1 MSDEK
6 DQLLETFSEEL
17 VYNLSKVGSFGRF
30 KTGDSFP
37 VEYVMTTFSPNELYQ
52 HLTFARE
59 LESADLDF
67 ELLMQRD
74 IDEDRVRTEM
84 EPYLNR
90 SNRASQKHDVVFFP
104 PLLVA
109 IVPVE
114 QERMLDYYE
123 KSEIKK
129 ADFVIREWE
138 PFFSLR
144 FVSSSNPDATTVQD
158 GDDVYRILRDPVKI
172 SLRIAGG
179 DEKGSRLVVIDGQ
192 HRLLAIRRVYESNKS
207 LLRELSIPVCIV
219 FPPESTRVNVE
230 KAKPALVQKVPQVF
244 RRLFVDVNET
254 MEKVGGHFTIL
265 LSDDTI
271 PSLASRQ
278 FCDYVL
284 QKSGREGLAAVE
296 WNIRSRKNS
305 YDLNRPYSLTSV
317 GLITKSLELVFKNQ
331 AARLEY
337 VLNLPEVHEELHPE
351 DQDADDYPRSIK
363 FDNFSISQKP
373 VLEKQID
380 RYLSPAIWRLVFEIE
395 AHKKKLGVF
404 DKALGDLISV
414 RAKATPGTDESKNAK
429 KVLGQILD
437 YRPILQSDDEGL
449 AARSHFFGII
459 KKGKEEVCA
468 DVIDRALFHRCIF
481 DVWAVLVDEGR
492 ALELPVSSTVDAC
505 VTLFDAALIDRGRN
519 FSFTQEYMQHS
530 VYMNGRIKAKEDTRK
545 ALGKLVLANLG
556 RKATASAVAE
566 KLASG
571 MDVNQEELEDK
582 LREIGINAAIA
593 FGKHYEKE
601 RTRQF
606 KKGYLVDP
614 SLDKDDRDTLQ
625 RLEKIHKAE
634 FEEYRAG
641 KRRKEDVSTEFDSLV
656 SEHVSKDVER
666 AMTGLADRL
675 DLGVDILVTDD
686 SDFEEDETE

>member
-1 MSDEK
+1 MSDTKKE
-6 DQLLETFSEEL
+6 LLRTFREDL

-30 KTGDSFP
+30 KTGNSFP
-37 VEYVMTTFSPNELYQ
+37 VEYVLTTFSPNELYQ
-52 HLTFARE
+52 QLTFARD

-90 SNRASQKHDVVFFP
+90 SNRASEKHDVVFFP

-114 QERMLDYYE
+114 NEQMLDYYE
-123 KSEIKK
+123 KSKVT
-129 ADFVIREWE
+129 DGDYVVREWE
-138 PFFSLR
+138 PFFNLR
-144 FVSSSNPDATTVQD
+144 FVPSSNPDATTVRD
-158 GDDVYRILRDPVKI
+158 GEKSYRVSREPVEI

-192 HRLLAIRRVYESNKS
+192 HRLLAIRRVYEADKS
-207 LLRELSIPVCIV
+207 LLRELAIPVCIV
-219 FPPESTRVNVE
+219 FPPESTLENVE
-230 KAKPALVQKVPQVF
+230 KAKPVLVHKVPQVF

-265 LSDDTI
+265 LSDDTV

-284 QKSGREGLAAVE
+284 QTSGKDGLAAVE
-296 WNIRSRKNS
+296 WNIRARKNS
-305 YDLNRPYSLTSV
+305 YDLNRPYSLTSI
-317 GLITKSLELVFKNQ
+317 GLITKALELVFKNE
-331 AARLEY
+331 AARLNY

-351 DQDADDYPRSIK
+351 SGDADDYPRSIK
-363 FDNFSISQKP
+363 YDNFSISQKP
-373 VLEKQID
+373 VLESQIH
-380 RYLSPAIWRLVFEIE
+380 RYLAPAICRLVFEID
-395 AHKKKLGVF
+395 AHKKKLDVF
-404 DKALGDLISV
+404 NQKLRALRTKA
-414 RAKATPGTDESKNAK
+414 ANATPGTDEARNAK
-429 KVLGQILD
+429 KLLGHILD
-437 YRPILQSDDEGL
+437 YRPILQSDDDGL
-449 AARSHFFGII
+449 AARSEFFGQI
-459 KKGKEEVCA
+459 KKGKEDTCA
-468 DVIDRALFHRCIF
+468 EVIDRALFHRCIF
-481 DVWAVLVDEGR
+481 DVWSVFLDEGR
-492 ALELPVSSTVDAC
+492 ALELPLRSTVDAC
-505 VTLFDAALIDRGRN
+505 IGLFDKALPDQGKS

-545 ALGKLVLANLG
+545 ALGKLVLAHLG
-556 RKATASAVAE
+556 TKETAKSVAKKLSADTE
-566 KLASG
+566 L
-571 MDVNQEELEDK
+571 DQDELEDK

-606 KKGYLVDP
+606 KKGYMVDI
-614 SLDKDDRDTLQ
+614 SVDKDDREVLQ
-625 RLEKIHKAE
+625 KFERLHKAE

-641 KRRKEDVSTEFDSLV
+641 RRRKEDVSTEFDRLV
-656 SEHVSKDVER
+656 AEHVSKDVEG
-666 AMTGLADRL
+666 AMRKLTERL